1 MNGFDIALSLAALAL
16 ASAVQAVTGFGFA
29 LLAIPVIALNFH
41 PAVAIVVASL
51 AGGVL
56 TANSM
61 WRDRRYISVP
71 HVTVVCLAAFA
82 GMPLGMTVLMLAPER
97 AVTALV
103 AVVVLMSTALLYR
116 GVRLPPG
123 RRTEISVGL
132 LSGALMTS
140 TGINGPPL
148 VIAFQSQGMAP
159 RQFRASLATV
169 FTAQRIVAII
179 LIALAGKIGR
189 DALVLSALGVPAVL
203 LGWEAGN
210 GVFHRLDAGRFRM
223 VVLGML
229 TLSGLAAL
237 GSALF
242 E

>member
-1 MNGFDIALSLAALAL
+1 MNGFDIALSLAALVLGA
-16 ASAVQAVTGFGFA
+16 AVQAVTGFGFA

-82 GMPLGMTVLMLAPER
+82 GMPVGVAVLLLAPER
-97 AVTALV
+97 VVTGLV
-103 AVVVLMSTALLYR
+103 AVVVLISTALLYR
-116 GVRLPPG
+116 GVRLPRG
-123 RRTEISVGL
+123 RQTEISVGL

-159 RQFRASLATV
+159 RIFRASLAAV
-169 FTAQRIVAII
+169 FTAQRIVAIV

-189 DALVLSALGVPAVL
+189 EALVLSALGIPAVL

-210 GVFHRLDAGRFRM
+210 GVFQRLDAARFRT
-223 VVLGML
+223 VVLCML
-229 TLSGLAAL
+229 MLSGLAAL
-237 GSALF
+237 VSAVF